1 MPVFAVYP
9 TNMTTYTE
17 TEEEIEEQEDE
28 SSMSFLDHLDELR
41 TRLIRS
47 AAFVLIAFI
56 ICWVF
61 SDKIYNFLEVP
72 VRAAMLNAEKAAGFG
87 GIKSDL
93 KSVWDLPDDTE
104 VDFVLPT
111 DARVGGALI
120 QTGGTVRLKVRRN
133 EDGSLD
139 LLTTKPLII
148 NEASVMPEGA
158 VIPRELYSISS
169 GMLNPDNR
177 LIVGTVQGAFNLYIK
192 VSFYAAIFFA
202 VPFLL
207 TQVWGFVSPGL
218 YPHEKKYAA
227 PFIIMTS
234 LFFLLGCSFAY
245 YIAFPRAADFLLGV
259 AAQGELRPLVSAD
272 EYFDLIILIMLG
284 LGVVFE
290 IPTVTFFLS
299 RLGIVTP
306 RMLIRFWRM
315 ALVVIFIVAAIL
327 SPTTDIPNL
336 LVFAAPMLILYFL
349 SIGIAWIF
357 FRKRRKYEDIEE

>member
-1 MPVFAVYP
+1 
-9 TNMTTYTE
+9 MTTYTE
-17 TEEEIEEQEDE
+17 PEVETTEQEEET
-28 SSMSFLDHLDELR
+28 SMSFLDHLDELR

-56 ICWVF
+56 VCWIF

-72 VRAAMLNAEKAAGFG
+72 VRAAMLNAEREAGFV
-87 GIKSDL
+87 GIKSEL
-93 KSVWDLPDDTE
+93 KTIWDLPDGEE
-104 VDFVLPT
+104 VDFTLPT

-120 QTGGTVRLKVRRN
+120 QTGGTIRLKVQRN
-133 EDGSLD
+133 DDQSVD
-139 LLTTKPLII
+139 LLTTKPMIVNVATVL
-148 NEASVMPEGA
+148 PKGA
-158 VIPRELYSISS
+158 VIPRELYSTTS
-169 GMLNPDNR
+169 GNLNPDNK

-207 TQVWGFVSPGL
+207 TQVWGFVAPGL
-218 YPHEKKYAA
+218 YPHERKYAA
-227 PFIIMTS
+227 PFIIMTT
-234 LFFLLGCSFAY
+234 LFFLMGCSFAY
-245 YIAFPRAADFLLGV
+245 FIAFPRAADFLLGV

-284 LGVVFE
+284 LGLVFE

-299 RLGIVTP
+299 RLGLVTP
-306 RMLIRFWRM
+306 RMLIKFWRI
-315 ALVVIFIVAAIL
+315 ALIVIFIVAAIL

-349 SIGIAWIF
+349 SIGIAWVF
-357 FRKRRKYEDIEE
+357 YRKRHKGDEAKE